1 MGGDG
6 VDERGARGAQGGG
19 GRGGPRGHDPHVG
32 GEGARGEEAAP
43 AAARRSL
50 RAVVPHQSTATRTR
64 YQLLLLLG
72 WSSDAEPTGGLG
84 WKLDRP
90 NLDGSGCLTRG
101 GGSRMDRI

>member
-50 RAVVPHQSTATRTR
+50 RAVVPHQASHEAPLLVHATTSF
-64 YQLLLLLG
+64 
-72 WSSDAEPTGGLG
+72 SSSWGGRQMRNRREA
-84 WKLDRP
+84 W
-90 NLDGSGCLTRG
+90 
-101 GGSRMDRI
+101 GGS